1 MDEPDILEYYSRRVD
16 EYEAVYRK
24 PERQP
29 HLASLEERVAE
40 TMAGHDVLEVACG
53 TGYWT
58 AVMATT
64 ADSVLA
70 TDASDE
76 VLATARSKS
85 YPLDDLAF
93 VQADAYSLAAV
104 DGAFSAGFAGFW
116 WSHVPAGDLDT
127 FLETFHAKLDDG
139 ARVCFVDNRFVEG
152 SNTPISGED
161 EAGNTYQ
168 MRTLSDG
175 SEHTVLKNF
184 PTEAELRD
192 AVAPYAGEVEY
203 RDLEYY
209 WLLSYVLE

>member
-1 MDEPDILEYYSRRVD
+1 MAEPDMLEYYSQRVD

-29 HLASLEERVAE
+29 HLASLEECVAE
-40 TMAGHDVLEVACG
+40 TMASHDVLEVACG

-58 AVMATT
+58 EVMAPT
-64 ADSVLA
+64 ASSILA
-70 TDASDE
+70 TDASGE
-76 VLATARSKS
+76 VLAAANSKS

-93 VQADAYSLAAV
+93 AQSDAYSLAAI
-104 DGAFSAGFAGFW
+104 DGAFTAGFAGFW
-116 WSHVPAGDLDT
+116 WSHVPVGGLDA

-152 SNTPISGED
+152 SSTPTSHGD

-168 MRTLSDG
+168 TRTLSDG

-184 PTEAELRD
+184 PTETELRD
-192 AVAPYAGEVEY
+192 VVEDYASEIVF
-203 RDLEYY
+203 RDFTYY
-209 WLLSYVLE
+209 WVLSYRLA